1 MNLGIKSLA
10 TLAATLLLSLA
21 AGAATLNVPSTG
33 VDASGVK
40 LEGGVDDP
48 HWTIVSGPRI
58 KQPRPAVVM
67 STAVDYGY
75 VQSETA
81 NWVWATAD
89 GLAGLKPYTLEIK
102 FTLPADAI
110 KATLSGRWAVDDI
123 GTIYLNGSKAKG
135 TGTALS
141 TPADTNYL
149 QLNDF
154 TVTKGLVPGENTLQF
169 VVRDLGTPGGL
180 LVDSLVV
187 SYRRAPTR

>member
-1 MNLGIKSLA
+1 MKLGMKRLA
-10 TLAATLLLSLA
+10 VLAATLLVSVA
-21 AGAATLNVPSTG
+21 ASAATLSLFSTG
-33 VDASGVK
+33 VDGAGVK
-40 LEGGVDDP
+40 LEGGLDDP
-48 HWTIVSGPRI
+48 HWTIVKGPRI
-58 KQPRPAVVM
+58 KQPKPAVVM

-81 NWVWATAD
+81 SWVWATAD
-89 GLAGLKPYTLEIK
+89 GLAGLKPYTFEIK

-110 KATLSGRWAVDDI
+110 KATLSGRWALDDV

-135 TGTALS
+135 TGTTLS

-169 VVRDLGTPGGL
+169 VVHDTGTPGGL
-180 LVDSLVV
+180 MVDSLVV
-187 SYRRAPTR
+187 EYRRAPTR